1 MDPVP
6 QSQTSFIPRKPVVR
20 EPINRE
26 RPTSILFVAATI
38 VFVVALLGSGA
49 VYAYRLVLQR
59 QIDASAAYL
68 DQNRTGLEP
77 ETINRLITV
86 DRQLRSAK
94 LVLEKHVAVTPI
106 FSFLEQKTLKTV
118 QLKSFD
124 YQATDK
130 GGTLRLSGEA
140 LGYESAALQ
149 SNTFNQATQLV
160 RDAVFSNLNLN
171 DRGAVVFDAS
181 ITLDPDLTSYKKQEE
196 LTTEIP

>member
-38 VFVVALLGSGA
+38 IFVIALLGSGA
-49 VYAYRLVLQR
+49 VYAYRLVLER
-59 QIDASAAYL
+59 QIDNSAAYL
-68 DQNRTGLEP
+68 DQNRAGLEP

-94 LVLEKHVAVTPI
+94 LVLENHLAVTPI

-124 YQATDK
+124 YQLTDK
-130 GGTLRLSGEA
+130 GGILRLSGEA

-171 DRGAVVFDAS
+171 DRGSVTFDAL
-181 ITLDPDLTSYKKQEE
+181 ITLDPDLTSYKKQTE
-196 LTTEIP
+196 LITETP